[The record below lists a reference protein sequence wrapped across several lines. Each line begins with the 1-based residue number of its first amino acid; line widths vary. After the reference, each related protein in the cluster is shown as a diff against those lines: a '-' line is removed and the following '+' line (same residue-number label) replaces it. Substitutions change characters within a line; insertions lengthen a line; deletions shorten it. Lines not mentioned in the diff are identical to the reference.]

1 MASSWQLILEQIQEV
16 QERARKEGYPLWYR
30 GHRSSDWALQTS
42 LHRHIE
48 SSIKAVGMPVPED
61 DKVEVLRD
69 VYKTLYRKFKAR
81 AWNLLSS
88 KELSDWGIVF
98 SMQHHGMFYNWLHTI
113 PDTFHHGVP
122 FTPSQLLP
130 F

>member
-1 MASSWQLILEQIQEV
+1 MVSRTSLVGLGASN
-16 QERARKEGYPLWYR
+16 K
-30 GHRSSDWALQTS
+30 

-88 KELSDWGIVF
+88 RELSDWGIVF
-98 SMQHHGMFYNWLHTI
+98 SMQHHGI
-113 PDTFHHGVP
+113 PTAD
-122 FTPSQLLP
+122 PSTASCVE
-130 F
+130 